1 MDLKQLGYFL
11 SIAEHGGFA
20 AAARARY
27 ISQSAL
33 SRQMRLLE
41 EDIGTKLFERTSRG
55 VLLTGAGEV
64 LKDRAYVLF
73 ESAAQLKKDV
83 VAEAEMPTGRVV
95 LGLTPSMRV
104 LLAGSLVE
112 GFIKRFPRVT
122 LSVIEGLSHAMADAT
137 ARGLCDVAVF
147 VRNDSVGKA
156 LHTVT
161 LIEEPFVLVGPASA
175 GLRMTTP
182 VDIAFAVSHPLLI
195 SRSNRVNSGIE
206 KEAARRGLALNVLM
220 DLQALHLVVDLV
232 CRGVGYTM
240 VPYSAVSREL
250 EAGYVS
256 VAPIVGF
263 QTGWVVA
270 WPSDRNVSLVVHRM
284 VDAVQTEFA
293 RLQAASRLTN

>member
-41 EDIGTKLFERTSRG
+41 EDIGTQLFERTSRG

-73 ESAAQLKKDV
+73 EGAAQLKKDV
-83 VAEAEMPTGRVV
+83 LAEAEMPTGRVV

-122 LSVIEGLSHAMADAT
+122 LGVIEGLSHAMADAT

-161 LIEEPFVLVGPASA
+161 LIEEPFVLVGPARA
-175 GLRMTTP
+175 GLRMTQP
-182 VDIAFAVSHPLLI
+182 VDIEFAVSHPLLI

-250 EAGYVS
+250 EAGHVS

-293 RLQAASRLTN
+293 KLQAASRLTN

>member
-11 SIAEHGGFA
+11 SIAAHGGFA

-64 LKDRAYVLF
+64 LKDRAGALF

-83 VAEAEMPTGRVV
+83 LAESETPTGRVV

-112 GFIKRFPRVT
+112 SFIKRFPRVT

-137 ARGLCDVAVF
+137 VRGLCDVAVF

-156 LHTVT
+156 LHTIT
-161 LIEEPFVLVGPASA
+161 LVEEPVVLVGPARA
-175 GLRMTTP
+175 GLRMTRP
-182 VDIAFAVSHPLLI
+182 VDIESVASHPLLI

-206 KEAARRGLALNVLM
+206 KEASRRGLALNVLM

-250 EAGYVS
+250 EAGHVS
-256 VAPIVGF
+256 AAPIVGF
-263 QTGWVVA
+263 HTGWVVA
-270 WPSDRNVSLVVHRM
+270 WPSDRNVSLTVHRM
-284 VDAVQTEFA
+284 VDAVQAEFV
-293 RLQAASRLTN
+293 RLQAAGR

>member
-11 SIAEHGGFA
+11 SIASHGGFA

-64 LKDRAYVLF
+64 LKDRACVLF
-73 ESAAQLKKDV
+73 ESAAQLRKDV
-83 VAEAEMPTGRVV
+83 LAEAETPTGRVV

-104 LLAGSLVE
+104 LLAGSLIE

-122 LSVIEGLSHAMADAT
+122 LGVIEGLSHAMADAT

-147 VRNDSVGKA
+147 VRNDALGKA
-156 LHTVT
+156 LHTAT
-161 LIEEPFVLVGPASA
+161 LIEEPVVLVGPARA
-175 GLRMTTP
+175 GLRMTEP
-182 VDIAFAVSHPLLI
+182 VDIEFVVSHPLLI

-206 KEAARRGLALNVLM
+206 KEAARRGLSLNVLM

-232 CRGVGYTM
+232 CRGIGYTM
-240 VPYSAVSREL
+240 VPYSAISREW
-250 EAGYVS
+250 EAGHVS
-256 VAPIVGF
+256 SAPIIGF
-263 QTGWVVA
+263 RTGWVVA
-270 WPSDRNVSLVVHRM
+270 WPSDRNVSTVVHRM
-284 VDAVQTEFA
+284 VDAVQTEFV

>member
-1 MDLKQLGYFL
+1 
-11 SIAEHGGFA
+11 
-20 AAARARY
+20 
-27 ISQSAL
+27 
-33 SRQMRLLE
+33 
-41 EDIGTKLFERTSRG
+41 
-55 VLLTGAGEV
+55 
-64 LKDRAYVLF
+64 
-73 ESAAQLKKDV
+73 
-83 VAEAEMPTGRVV
+83 
-95 LGLTPSMRV
+95 
-104 LLAGSLVE
+104 
-112 GFIKRFPRVT
+112 
-122 LSVIEGLSHAMADAT
+122 MADAT

-156 LHTVT
+156 LHTAT
-161 LIEEPFVLVGPASA
+161 LIEEPFVLVGPAGA

-182 VDIAFAVSHPLLI
+182 VDIEFAVSHPLLI

-250 EAGYVS
+250 EAGHVS

-293 RLQAASRLTN
+293 RLQAASRLTT

>member
-1 MDLKQLGYFL
+1 MDLKRLGFFL

-41 EDIGTKLFERTSRG
+41 EEIGTRLFERTSRG

-64 LKDRAYVLF
+64 LKDRARVLF
-73 ESAAQLKKDV
+73 ATAAQLKKDV
-83 VAEAEMPTGRVV
+83 LAEAEMPTGRVV

-104 LLAGSLVE
+104 LLAGSLIE
-112 GFIKRFPRVT
+112 RFIKLYPGVT
-122 LSVIEGLSHAMADAT
+122 LGVIEGLSHTMADAT
-137 ARGLCDVAVF
+137 ARGVCDVAVF
-147 VRNDSVGKA
+147 VRNDAVGKA
-156 LHTVT
+156 LHTAT
-161 LIEEPFVLVGPASA
+161 LIEEPVVLVGPAHA
-175 GLRMTTP
+175 GLRMTEP
-182 VDIAFAVSHPLLI
+182 VDIAVAVSHPLLI

-206 KEAARRGLALNVLM
+206 REAVRRGLSLNVLM
-220 DLQALHLVVDLV
+220 DLQALHLVLDLV

-240 VPYSAVSREL
+240 VPYSAVSREW

-256 VAPIVGF
+256 AAPIIGTR
-263 QTGWVVA
+263 TGWVVA
-270 WPSDRNVSLVVHRM
+270 WPSDRNVPLAVHRM

-293 RLQAASRLTN
+293 RLQAASRLTG